1 MTNGVP
7 QGSILGPLLFIIFVN
22 DLPDVVEHCTVNLYA
37 DDTAIYASDEDPG
50 SVGFELE
57 QDLQQVANW
66 ISTDGLRMNISKT
79 QLMVLSSRKKQ
90 WLADSVHVNMGE
102 GELLRQD
109 LVKHL
114 GRGEWKSHID
124 RVRQKCFAGL
134 ASIRRAGYLPC
145 HVRKLLYQSL
155 VLPHLDYCA
164 VAWHSCGV
172 VTSDRIERIQ
182 NYAMR
187 VILRQPPRTSSEQL
201 RQALGWTTLRRR
213 RQNAMLRQVHWC
225 LQKCAPP

>member
-1 MTNGVP
+1 
-7 QGSILGPLLFIIFVN
+7 
-22 DLPDVVEHCTVNLYA
+22 
-37 DDTAIYASDEDPG
+37 
-50 SVGFELE
+50 
-57 QDLQQVANW
+57 
-66 ISTDGLRMNISKT
+66 
-79 QLMVLSSRKKQ
+79 
-90 WLADSVHVNMGE
+90 MGE

-109 LVKHL
+109 LVKYL
-114 GRGEWKSHID
+114 GVNIDRSLSWKSHID
-124 RVRQKCFAGL
+124 RVQQKCFAGL
-134 ASIRRAGYLPC
+134 ASIRRAGYLPY

-182 NYAMR
+182 NYAVR

-213 RQNAMLRQVHWC
+213 RQNAMLRQVHQC
-225 LQKCAPP
+225 LQKCAPPYLTSKFVMNSTLGYTVTQGANKLHLSRPYSNFYRNSF

>member
-1 MTNGVP
+1 M
-7 QGSILGPLLFIIFVN
+7 
-22 DLPDVVEHCTVNLYA
+22 
-37 DDTAIYASDEDPG
+37 
-50 SVGFELE
+50 
-57 QDLQQVANW
+57 LQYTIPMSTLQRVANW
-66 ISTDGLRMNISKT
+66 ISTNGLRMDISKT

-109 LVKHL
+109 SVKYL
-114 GRGEWKSHID
+114 GVNIDRSLSWESHID

-134 ASIRRAGYLPC
+134 ASIRRAGYLPY
-145 HVRKLLYQSL
+145 HVRKLLFQSL
-155 VLPHLDYCA
+155 VLPHLDCCA

-172 VTSDRIERIQ
+172 VTSDRNERIQ

-201 RQALGWTTLRRR
+201 RQALGWTTLKRRH
-213 RQNAMLRQVHWC
+213 QNAMLCQVHRC

>member
-1 MTNGVP
+1 MLQDT
-7 QGSILGPLLFIIFVN
+7 IPLS
-22 DLPDVVEHCTVNLYA
+22 T
-37 DDTAIYASDEDPG
+37 
-50 SVGFELE
+50 
-57 QDLQQVANW
+57 LQRVANW
-66 ISTDGLRMNISKT
+66 ISTNGLRMDISKT

-109 LVKHL
+109 SVKYL
-114 GRGEWKSHID
+114 GVNIDRSLSWESHID

-145 HVRKLLYQSL
+145 HVRKLLYL
-155 VLPHLDYCA
+155 FPHLDYCA

-172 VTSDRIERIQ
+172 AMSDRIERIQ
-182 NYAMR
+182 NYAIR
-187 VILRQPPRTSSEQL
+187 VILRQPPRTISAV

-213 RQNAMLRQVHWC
+213 RQNTMLRQVHRC
-225 LQKCAPP
+225 LCVPPYLTSKFVINSTLGYTVT